1 MLLFQFRK
9 TLKFYSVPEN
19 MFRSDITWGVS
30 FKCDWVKKLKYES
43 SNWTC
48 IPAWTLFVSHSS
60 SFCMFSCCSET
71 NIDICKFEKQE
82 LFPNAV
88 ISGKSSY

>member
-19 MFRSDITWGVS
+19 MFRSDITRGVS
-30 FKCDWVKKLKYES
+30 FKYDYIQKLNFERS
-43 SNWTC
+43 SWTW

-60 SFCMFSCCSET
+60 SFSMFSCCSET
-71 NIDICKFEKQE
+71 NTDICKFEKQD

-88 ISGKSSY
+88 VSGKSSY